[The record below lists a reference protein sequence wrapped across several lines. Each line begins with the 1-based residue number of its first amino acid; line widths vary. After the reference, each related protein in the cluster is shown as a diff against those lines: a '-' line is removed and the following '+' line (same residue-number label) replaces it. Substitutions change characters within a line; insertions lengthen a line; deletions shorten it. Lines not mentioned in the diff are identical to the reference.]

1 MEKPE
6 HEESDMAFYFS
17 KIDKAQKIV
26 I

>member
-1 MEKPE
+1 MEKPA